1 MADALAFDNI
11 RAYFQESGKT
21 AYLAGHSRDSHD
33 LNPGAAAIADFHA
46 GWDAAASVKNIALA
60 GGRVDAYHGSEP

>member
-21 AYLAGHSRDSHD
+21 TYLAGHSRDSHD
-33 LNPGAAAIADFHA
+33 LNPRSAAIADFHV
-46 GWDAAASVKNIALA
+46 GWDTAASNQFAITPVK
-60 GGRVDAYHGSEP
+60 RVDAAQASPC